1 MQGISQ
7 CCKSSRSAW
16 RAAEKEQRG
25 AGNGRPWKI
34 AISCLV
40 NIFPW
45 QQGGTA
51 IYLEMQQVPD
61 IRPRALSGNFPGQSH
76 FPIFLSGSPSLVSS
90 WNAAYVSPSASWAY
104 TGLCEGGPPPPRRPV
119 LKGKYNSFSPL
130 WTLYTMT
137 SNFIRTSQKPWS
149 CFSMSLSLF
158 QGVLVTSKC
167 DLWHQNPIQ
176 LSKTS
181 WMPQGKPCDP
191 EKQPVSCLRKG
202 NMGCFGGGRVGQRQW
217 RYRGWCRDAD
227 GAKCYVEHLG
237 EDNSRDWWF
246 DGQEN

>member
-1 MQGISQ
+1 MKELCLLGFETRSHLCSWGSPWTCDSPASASSVGCAPHHRISYAESLQGISQ

-104 TGLCEGGPPPPRRPV
+104 TGLCEGGPPPPAAPSLRGSTTAFLHCEHYIPWPQILSGPAR
-119 LKGKYNSFSPL
+119 SP
-130 WTLYTMT
+130 
-137 SNFIRTSQKPWS
+137 
-149 CFSMSLSLF
+149 
-158 QGVLVTSKC
+158 
-167 DLWHQNPIQ
+167 DLA
-176 LSKTS
+176 S
-181 WMPQGKPCDP
+181 
-191 EKQPVSCLRKG
+191 VCL
-202 NMGCFGGGRVGQRQW
+202 
-217 RYRGWCRDAD
+217 
-227 GAKCYVEHLG
+227 
-237 EDNSRDWWF
+237 
-246 DGQEN
+246 